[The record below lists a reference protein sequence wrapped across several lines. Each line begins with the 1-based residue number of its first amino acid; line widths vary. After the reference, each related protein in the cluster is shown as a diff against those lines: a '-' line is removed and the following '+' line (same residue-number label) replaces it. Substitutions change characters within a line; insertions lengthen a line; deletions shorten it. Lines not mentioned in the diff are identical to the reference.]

1 MDSNFQYAEAVK
13 LVVALFL
20 APVAWDRSARR
31 FGVAPCSLA
40 GYVLIGDGAMPLW
53 GRLPGAESICTN
65 GYGFR
70 SRPVDRDLCVGAH
83 DPDIAGIAFLV
94 GLPSKTPVK
103 LLL

>member
-40 GYVLIGDGAMPLW
+40 GYVSYSAAVSTIPAAFAIFPTAAWLTPPI
-53 GRLPGAESICTN
+53 
-65 GYGFR
+65 FR
-70 SRPVDRDLCVGAH
+70 A
-83 DPDIAGIAFLV
+83 
-94 GLPSKTPVK
+94 T
-103 LLL
+103 